1 MKNEWKIRGMLD
13 IKKYHLCTSN
23 TGEWSLYRYYDNW
36 EMYMSPD
43 NKPIMTHKTHTEKDL
58 LKFAK
63 ERRIIDAGISN
74 SITRIVL
81 CYINLL
87 ICVASIMLDSN
98 FLRGSNWTL
107 NIFIIIWA
115 LVDLRRISHN
125 SKVYEKELKEDI
137 KQLEQ
142 KIKNKLEKI
151 GGDNENI

>member
-1 MKNEWKIRGMLD
+1 MKNEWKIRRMLD

-43 NKPIMTHKTHTEKDL
+43 NEPIMTHKTHTEKDL

-63 ERRIIDAGISN
+63 ERRIIDASISN

-87 ICVASIMLDSN
+87 IFVASIMLDSN

-115 LVDLRRISHN
+115 LIDLRRISHN
-125 SKVYEKELKEDI
+125 SKVLEKEVDEDI
-137 KQLEQ
+137 KLLKER
-142 KIKNKLEKI
+142 IKNELEKI